1 MVRQQGRCR
10 QTGLPGLLQTTGTS
24 RASIQGFNISS
35 SLYRHIL
42 TQYPR
47 CSFSQLAASCGK
59 CFECGT
65 DGANTS
71 QLVRSKL
78 QKGAWYCGPCSKRE
92 VHNFCFFSLFLST
105 CPTNIYRHDNFLSQ
119 AVSSRLTSFEFH
131 ILRRSWTSPR
141 PRGRTCVTCGTD
153 TTDTWYRCKDE
164 PGTKICVPCYDKNRR
179 NNTKAASANET

>member
-65 DGANTS
+65 GANW
-71 QLVRSKL
+71 LGRSSRRARGTAGRVANERCTISASSLSFSLLALPTFIGMITFCHKL
-78 QKGAWYCGPCSKRE
+78 FRLDSRRSSSIFFAGAGHRNRRGDDVRE
-92 VHNFCFFSLFLST
+92 VRDGYSLSVVQL
-105 CPTNIYRHDNFLSQ
+105 Q
-119 AVSSRLTSFEFH
+119 
-131 ILRRSWTSPR
+131 RRA
-141 PRGRTCVTCGTD
+141 
-153 TTDTWYRCKDE
+153 
-164 PGTKICVPCYDKNRR
+164 R
-179 NNTKAASANET
+179 N

>member
-92 VHNFCFFSLFLST
+92 VRNFCFFSLSLSL
-105 CPTNIYRHDNFLSQ
+105 PYQHL
-119 AVSSRLTSFEFH
+119 
-131 ILRRSWTSPR
+131 
-141 PRGRTCVTCGTD
+141 
-153 TTDTWYRCKDE
+153 
-164 PGTKICVPCYDKNRR
+164 
-179 NNTKAASANET
+179 

>member
-1 MVRQQGRCR
+1 VRNQGDESVVRQQGRCR

-131 ILRRSWTSPR
+131 ILRRSGTSKP
-141 PRGRTCVTCGTD
+141 PRGR
-153 TTDTWYRCKDE
+153 R
-164 PGTKICVPCYDKNRR
+164 
-179 NNTKAASANET
+179 A